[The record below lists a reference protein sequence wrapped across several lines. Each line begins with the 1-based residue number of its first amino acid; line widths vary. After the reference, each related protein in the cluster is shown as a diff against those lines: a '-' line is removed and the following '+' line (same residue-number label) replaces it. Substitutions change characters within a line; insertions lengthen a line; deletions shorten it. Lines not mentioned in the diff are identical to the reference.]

1 MGVQIMDYK
10 NILLSGVVIM

>member
-1 MGVQIMDYK
+1 MGVQITDYK